1 MHAFIVQAQNRPG
14 ELARVAGALGDRG
27 VNITTGA
34 VLALGSA
41 GGFGFL
47 TNDEAGARSALE
59 GAGIDFRE
67 VEVIPVSLSDEPG
80 QLADIARKLGNAG
93 VNIEF
98 VIPTGMSGGK
108 MSVAVGVDKVDAA
121 RAAVGGS
128 MAATPA

>member
-1 MHAFIVQAQNRPG
+1 MNAFIVEAQNQPG

-34 VLALGSA
+34 AIGLDSG
-41 GGFGFL
+41 GGFGFM
-47 TNDEAGARSALE
+47 TNDEAGARSALQ

-67 VEVIPVSLSDEPG
+67 VEVIPVSMADEPG
-80 QLADIARKLGNAG
+80 QLATIARRLADAG

-108 MSVAVGVDKVDAA
+108 VNVAVGTNNVQAA
-121 RAAVGGS
+121 RSAIGQAASV
-128 MAATPA
+128 A